1 MNRIGK
7 KILMSYFVL
16 VSFTVILLGTMSIFI
31 FKSYLK
37 EETLSQL
44 KYQGNYLE
52 ERLDLE
58 RDNLE
63 FVVPEINREILAQKD
78 LGGTKIIISDL
89 KSNIMY
95 KNFIEE
101 QIEENDKEYIKVEI
115 IAHSKDQS
123 GREIGKINLFRKV
136 KGLKVV
142 EKFMLKSIFLGF
154 LVSLFFSMAVAF
166 IMGKNITKPIKE
178 LIRKIEGYSPG
189 KFEWNNSSR
198 KDEIGD
204 IDRAFG
210 MMNTRVK
217 DYHNSQIEFFQNTS
231 HEFKTPIMSIQ
242 GYSEAIRDKIL
253 DEEDIPNGIG
263 IIISESQRLKEL
275 VDELL
280 YLGRIETKMEQL
292 NMAIIDMDELGSVTK
307 ERFIYELNE
316 RDLKFNIKIES
327 GVEIFGDSRK
337 MEKILANLMSNSI
350 RYAKKEIFLNVIKS
364 ENKDWLI
371 EFWDDSGLLKEI
383 DKKRIFEKF
392 YKGKNGLTGLGLP
405 IVKALCELQG
415 MDIYL
420 QELKNDFGMKFVIK
434 NIKS

>member
-189 KFEWNNSSR
+189 KFEWNNSNR

-253 DEEDIPNGIG
+253 DEEDIPNGID

-292 NMAIIDMDELGSVTK
+292 NMAIIDMDKLGSVTK

-316 RDLKFNIKIES
+316 RDLKFNIKIDS

-350 RYAKKEIFLNVIKS
+350 RYAKKEIFLNVMKS

-434 NIKS
+434 NRKS

>member
-95 KNFIEE
+95 KNFIED
-101 QIEENDKEYIKVEI
+101 QIEENDEEYIKVEI

-210 MMNTRVK
+210 MMNTRVE

-253 DEEDIPNGIG
+253 DEEDIPNGID

-292 NMAIIDMDELGSVTK
+292 NMAIIDMNKLASITK

-316 RDLKFNIKIES
+316 RDLKFNIKIDS

-420 QELKNDFGMKFVIK
+420 EELENDFGMKFVIK
-434 NIKS
+434 NRKS

>member
-189 KFEWNNSSR
+189 KFEWNNSNR

-253 DEEDIPNGIG
+253 DEEDIPNGID
-263 IIISESQRLKEL
+263 IIINESQRLKEL

-292 NMAIIDMDELGSVTK
+292 NMAIIDMDKLGSVTK

-316 RDLKFNIKIES
+316 RDLKFNMKIDS
-327 GVEIFGDSRK
+327 GVEIFGDSKK
-337 MEKILANLMSNSI
+337 MEKILSNLMSNSI
-350 RYAKKEIFLNVIKS
+350 RYAKKEIFLNVMKS

-434 NIKS
+434 NRKS

>member
-7 KILMSYFVL
+7 KILISYFVL

-115 IAHSKDQS
+115 SAHSKDQS
-123 GREIGKINLFRKV
+123 GREIGKIKLFRKV

-210 MMNTRVK
+210 MMNTRVE

-253 DEEDIPNGIG
+253 DEEDIPNGID

-280 YLGRIETKMEQL
+280 YLGRIETKMEEL
-292 NMAIIDMDELGSVTK
+292 NMANIDMDKLGNITRD
-307 ERFIYELNE
+307 RFLYELNE
-316 RDLKFNIKIES
+316 RDLKFNMKIDN
-327 GVEIFGDSRK
+327 GVEIFGDSKK

-350 RYAKKEIFLNVIKS
+350 RYAKKEIFLSVMKS

-420 QELKNDFGMKFVIK
+420 EELENDFGMKFVIK
-434 NIKS
+434 NRKS

>member
-189 KFEWNNSSR
+189 KFEWNNSNR

-434 NIKS
+434 NRKS

>member
-1 MNRIGK
+1 
-7 KILMSYFVL
+7 
-16 VSFTVILLGTMSIFI
+16 
-31 FKSYLK
+31 
-37 EETLSQL
+37 
-44 KYQGNYLE
+44 
-52 ERLDLE
+52 
-58 RDNLE
+58 
-63 FVVPEINREILAQKD
+63 
-78 LGGTKIIISDL
+78 
-89 KSNIMY
+89 
-95 KNFIEE
+95 
-101 QIEENDKEYIKVEI
+101 
-115 IAHSKDQS
+115 
-123 GREIGKINLFRKV
+123 
-136 KGLKVV
+136 
-142 EKFMLKSIFLGF
+142 
-154 LVSLFFSMAVAF
+154 
-166 IMGKNITKPIKE
+166 
-178 LIRKIEGYSPG
+178 
-189 KFEWNNSSR
+189 
-198 KDEIGD
+198 
-204 IDRAFG
+204 

>member
-189 KFEWNNSSR
+189 KFEWNNSNR

-253 DEEDIPNGIG
+253 DEEDIPNGID

-316 RDLKFNIKIES
+316 RDLKFNIKIDS

-350 RYAKKEIFLNVIKS
+350 RYAKKEIFLNVMKS

-434 NIKS
+434 NRKS

>member
-189 KFEWNNSSR
+189 KFEWNNSNR

-253 DEEDIPNGIG
+253 DEEDIPNGID
-263 IIISESQRLKEL
+263 IIINESQRLKEL

-280 YLGRIETKMEQL
+280 YLGRIETKMEEL
-292 NMAIIDMDELGSVTK
+292 NMANIDMDKLGNIMRD
-307 ERFIYELNE
+307 RFLYELNE
-316 RDLKFNIKIES
+316 RDLKFNMKIDN
-327 GVEIFGDSRK
+327 GVEIFGDSKK
-337 MEKILANLMSNSI
+337 MEKILSNLMSNSI
-350 RYAKKEIFLNVIKS
+350 RYAKKEIFLSVIKS

-392 YKGKNGLTGLGLP
+392 YKGKKGLTGLGLP

-420 QELKNDFGMKFVIK
+420 QELENDFGMKFVIK
-434 NIKS
+434 NRKS

>member
-7 KILMSYFVL
+7 KILISYFVL

-95 KNFIEE
+95 KNFIED

-210 MMNTRVK
+210 MMNTRVE

-253 DEEDIPNGIG
+253 DEEDIPNGID
-263 IIISESQRLKEL
+263 IIINESQRLKEL

-280 YLGRIETKMEQL
+280 YLGRIETKMEEL
-292 NMAIIDMDELGSVTK
+292 NMANIDMDKLGNITRD
-307 ERFIYELNE
+307 RFLYELNE
-316 RDLKFNIKIES
+316 RDLKFNTKIDN
-327 GVEIFGDSRK
+327 GVEIFGDSKK

-350 RYAKKEIFLNVIKS
+350 RYAKKEIFLSVMKS

-420 QELKNDFGMKFVIK
+420 EELENDFGMKFVIK
-434 NIKS
+434 NRKS

>member
-63 FVVPEINREILAQKD
+63 FVVTEINREILAQKD

-189 KFEWNNSSR
+189 KFEWNNSNR

-253 DEEDIPNGIG
+253 DEEDIPNGID

-292 NMAIIDMDELGSVTK
+292 NMAIIDMDKLGSVTK

-316 RDLKFNIKIES
+316 RDLKFNIKIDS

-350 RYAKKEIFLNVIKS
+350 RYAKKEIFLNVMKS

-434 NIKS
+434 NRKS

>member
-123 GREIGKINLFRKV
+123 GRKIGKINLFRKV

-189 KFEWNNSSR
+189 KFEWNNSNR

>member
-7 KILMSYFVL
+7 KILISYFVL

-95 KNFIEE
+95 KNFIED
-101 QIEENDKEYIKVEI
+101 QIEENDEEYIKVEI
-115 IAHSKDQS
+115 SAHSKDQS

-189 KFEWNNSSR
+189 KFEWNNSNR

-253 DEEDIPNGIG
+253 DEEDIPNGID
-263 IIISESQRLKEL
+263 IIINESQRLKEL

-280 YLGRIETKMEQL
+280 YLGRIETKMEEL
-292 NMAIIDMDELGSVTK
+292 NMANIDMDKLGNITRD
-307 ERFIYELNE
+307 RFLYELNE
-316 RDLKFNIKIES
+316 RDLKFNTKIDN
-327 GVEIFGDSRK
+327 GVEIFGDSKK

-350 RYAKKEIFLNVIKS
+350 RYAKKEIFLSVMKS
-364 ENKDWLI
+364 EKEDWLI
-371 EFWDDSGLLKEI
+371 EFWDDAGLLKEI
-383 DKKRIFEKF
+383 DKKRVFEKF

-420 QELKNDFGMKFVIK
+420 EELENDFGMKFVIK
-434 NIKS
+434 NRKS

>member
-7 KILMSYFVL
+7 KILISYFVL

-89 KSNIMY
+89 KSNIIY
-95 KNFIEE
+95 KNFIED

-189 KFEWNNSSR
+189 KFEWNNSNR

-253 DEEDIPNGIG
+253 DEEDIPNGID
-263 IIISESQRLKEL
+263 IIINESQRLKEL

-280 YLGRIETKMEQL
+280 YLGRIETKMEKL
-292 NMAIIDMDELGSVTK
+292 NMANIDMDKLGNITRD
-307 ERFIYELNE
+307 RFLYELNE
-316 RDLKFNIKIES
+316 RDLKFNMKIDN
-327 GVEIFGDSRK
+327 GVEIFGDSKK

-350 RYAKKEIFLNVIKS
+350 RYAKKEIFLSVMKS
-364 ENKDWLI
+364 ENKDWII

-420 QELKNDFGMKFVIK
+420 EELENDFGMKFVIK
-434 NIKS
+434 NRKS

>member
-7 KILMSYFVL
+7 KILISYFVL

-78 LGGTKIIISDL
+78 LGGTKIIITDL

-95 KNFIEE
+95 KNFIED

-210 MMNTRVK
+210 MMNTRVE

-253 DEEDIPNGIG
+253 DEEDIPNGID
-263 IIISESQRLKEL
+263 IIINESQRLKEL

-280 YLGRIETKMEQL
+280 YLGRIETKMEEL
-292 NMAIIDMDELGSVTK
+292 NMANIDMDKLGNITSD
-307 ERFIYELNE
+307 RFLYELNE
-316 RDLKFNIKIES
+316 RDLKFNTKIDN
-327 GVEIFGDSRK
+327 GVEIFGDSKK

-350 RYAKKEIFLNVIKS
+350 RYAKKEIFLSVMKS
-364 ENKDWLI
+364 EKEDWLI

-420 QELKNDFGMKFVIK
+420 EELENDFGMKFVIK
-434 NIKS
+434 NRKS